1 MHRELKKDY
10 HDFLLNLIPRHLL
23 SDERIESIID
33 ALSLNDRKNLV
44 REAYLSMEELREKG
58 VFIKKGVRES
68 GNRINI
74 EYEEVG
80 NQKRFTLEMN
90 KSELKAVSPL
100 KSEEEQKEL
109 IPGVFAKIISALSLN
124 SSMTIVGKI
133 NKILSLA
140 PRVKANSRAFLL
152 LNNKLNIVGTHSSKN
167 IFEKDIDDILKNQ
180 LYGKVLKRKRLLI
193 ILDSLGM
200 KNSFFELNNNVKKLV
215 LFPLI
220 SAGKKIGVLEI
231 HCFNGDDIGKA
242 TLLNLFIVGQG
253 IIRLL
258 KNSIQ
263 LEQMVSVDKLTG
275 VNNRNYYETQVPL
288 ELERASRDKKFLAF
302 LIMDIDHFK
311 VFNDKYGHDTGDE
324 VLRLIARTIKSHL
337 RKIDL
342 FIRFGGEEFVA
353 VLPGAN
359 REAAMRTAER
369 LRNVIEKTK
378 FTMEDGK
385 ELNITISIGGSIF
398 PVDAKN
404 QTELFKNADKSL
416 LKAKRNG
423 RNRVIFF

>member
-1 MHRELKKDY
+1 MHRELKRDY

-23 SDERIESIID
+23 SEERIGRIID
-33 ALSLNDRKNLV
+33 ALSRDERGTLV
-44 REAYLSMEELREKG
+44 RESYLSMEELCRKG
-58 VFIKKGVRES
+58 VFIKRGIRES

-74 EYEEVG
+74 EYEEAG

-90 KSELKAVSPL
+90 KSELEAVSPV
-100 KSEEEQKEL
+100 KDEEEQKEF

-124 SSMTIVGKI
+124 SSRTVVGKV
-133 NKILSLA
+133 NKILSLT
-140 PRVKANSRAFLL
+140 PRVKPNSRAFLV
-152 LNNKLNIVGTHSSKN
+152 LNNKLNIVGTHSNKN
-167 IFEKDIDDILKNQ
+167 ICEKDIDSILENQ
-180 LYGKVLKRKRLLI
+180 LYGKVLKRKKLLI
-193 ILDSLGM
+193 ISDSLGM
-200 KNSFFELNNNVKKLV
+200 KKSFFELHNDVKRVV
-215 LFPLI
+215 LFPLV
-220 SAGKKIGVLEI
+220 SEGKKIGVLEI
-231 HCFNGDDIGKA
+231 HCFNDEDIGKP
-242 TLLNLFIVGQG
+242 TLLNFFILGQG

-258 KNSIQ
+258 KNNIQ
-263 LEQMVSVDKLTG
+263 LEQMVSVDKLTR

-288 ELERASRDKKFLAF
+288 ELERASREKKFLGF

-311 VFNDKYGHDTGDE
+311 IFNDKYGHDTGDQ

-378 FTMEDGK
+378 FKTEDGR

-398 PVDAKN
+398 PVDARN
-404 QTELFKNADKSL
+404 QSELFKNADRSL
-416 LKAKRNG
+416 LKAKRSG
-423 RNRVIFF
+423 RNRVVFF